1 MSRPVYSTDDTQ
13 ADKHKMERFLHDGR
27 NSVATVF
34 APVTYP
40 PQPVLAFDMASGS
53 PKLAFTGAFSSDCLD
68 ETSHFTA
75 EPPRRR
81 AASSVSSASQL
92 PLACHQLCRWPTS

>member
-53 PKLAFTGAFSSDCLD
+53 PKLAFTGAFSSR
-68 ETSHFTA
+68 ETSHFY
-75 EPPRRR
+75 RRGTQ
-81 AASSVSSASQL
+81 AACGVQ
-92 PLACHQLCRWPTS
+92 R